1 MLYAMQKPESKLT
14 NEEKIRMLLEKRR
27 VTVEKIREL
36 YKNFRGVSHENSSAE
51 IKQVRIKV
59 LEGFVDSLNREL
71 ASLGYDLKRNR

>member
-1 MLYAMQKPESKLT
+1 MQKTPT
-14 NEEKIRMLLEKRR
+14 PTPEEKIQELLEKRIATIAK
-27 VTVEKIREL
+27 VKEL

-71 ASLGYDLKRNR
+71 TSLGYDLKRNR